1 MEISRVIVLGIKK
14 GDLQQVFLIGIPPLL
29 GVGIHTPINGK
40 PVFPLDNLQ

>member
-1 MEISRVIVLGIKK
+1 MEISQGIVLGIK